1 MHIDIVFYL
10 WYNKI
15 VKNAAGNLVCRYD
28 YAFTTDTPGTRLN
41 TLYYDMATG
50 QWKDQLDSYNGYAHV
65 YDKTGN
71 LIERSSSFGD
81 GIEYYQYAWSGRQ
94 LTSVTH
100 YDEYHTGEK
109 VVYSSAEYA
118 YNRDGIRISKTVDG
132 VKHDYILNGSQI
144 LGETWTQNNVEYLL
158 VYIYDANGAP
168 VGLKYR
174 TSNFSEGD
182 ALK

>member
-1 MHIDIVFYL
+1 
-10 WYNKI
+10 
-15 VKNAAGNLVCRYD
+15 
-28 YAFTTDTPGTRLN
+28 
-41 TLYYDMATG
+41 MATG

-81 GIEYYQYAWSGRQ
+81 GIEYYQYAWNGRQ

-100 YDEYHTGEK
+100 YGEYHTGEK